1 MIYTTSLIMSEG
13 KCSVYQSNL
22 KPRRLNTNRTLT
34 LKWTN
39 VVSIWLIDY
48 HRRRINMQLQQELKY
63 LAYRF

>member
-13 KCSVYQSNL
+13 KCSVYQPNL

-39 VVSIWLIDY
+39 VVDRLS
-48 HRRRINMQLQQELKY
+48 
-63 LAYRF
+63 

>member
-1 MIYTTSLIMSEG
+1 MIYATSLIMSEG

-39 VVSIWLIDY
+39 VVSIWL
-48 HRRRINMQLQQELKY
+48 QLQQELKY